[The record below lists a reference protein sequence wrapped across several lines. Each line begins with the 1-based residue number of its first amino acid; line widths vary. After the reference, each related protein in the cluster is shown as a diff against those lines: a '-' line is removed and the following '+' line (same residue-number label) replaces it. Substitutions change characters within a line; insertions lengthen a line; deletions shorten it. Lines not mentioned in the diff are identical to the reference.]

1 MGYVVFQV
9 YSKLL
14 LKTVLEHYIIDCD
27 YLIAW
32 LPRDQVKIVTLTDSC
47 PKRYIFCNKTVGIT
61 ITWWSCEQRCL
72 IGIVSQSH
80 YATLYN
86 LLHRLAA
93 SDCATVVAAC
103 LPACFFLDIQLCPLF
118 ILHTWRRHC
127 RAIFNWSCWMEHY
140 VPNLLHFG
148 QQERDTVGGD
158 SLCNL
163 NYRFWRARL
172 DTGMRL
178 NPVWFL
184 YWVAVKKRS
193 GLKFPLLEIA

>member
-1 MGYVVFQV
+1 MM
-9 YSKLL
+9 KLWATL
-14 LKTVLEHYIIDCD
+14 SN
-27 YLIAW
+27 
-32 LPRDQVKIVTLTDSC
+32 RDSVPESL
-47 PKRYIFCNKTVGIT
+47 CNPVQFAA
-61 ITWWSCEQRCL
+61 SPRCL
-72 IGIVSQSH
+72 
-80 YATLYN
+80 
-86 LLHRLAA
+86 RLCN
-93 SDCATVVAAC
+93 SCCC

-148 QQERDTVGGD
+148 QQERDTAGGD

-193 GLKFPLLEIA
+193 GLKFPLLEIALTQRWWHWLLK

>member
-103 LPACFFLDIQLCPLF
+103 LPASFLTFNCAPYSSSTHDAAIVAPYSIGVVGWNIMFPTFFISDNRKGTLREG
-118 ILHTWRRHC
+118 TR
-127 RAIFNWSCWMEHY
+127 Y
-140 VPNLLHFG
+140 V
-148 QQERDTVGGD
+148 T
-158 SLCNL
+158 
-163 NYRFWRARL
+163 
-172 DTGMRL
+172 
-178 NPVWFL
+178 
-184 YWVAVKKRS
+184 
-193 GLKFPLLEIA
+193 